1 MIPAATW
8 LSSISGCSN
17 TALKLN
23 QQRAIRLLTFS
34 LAIVWLAACGAET
47 TESQVD
53 AIQVTA
59 PSSIQPAPLLPTDPV
74 TSAPRKIIEVHQGGV
89 FFDRRPLVSNA
100 VELAGNSRPS
110 VTSMQSATIL
120 DATGFGQ
127 PMPAMHIEIPKG
139 WSMQGGVEWNRS
151 VECIGNTYAFNW
163 TASSADGMH
172 GIGLFPGLTWQ
183 VESAPGGTVALNP
196 CPAAPMRSAR
206 EYLEFLA
213 RQSRPGARM
222 LDFRAR
228 PELAEAMRT
237 SQPTQNPGPA
247 QVRFDSG
254 ELLIGYD
261 LQGIPMRESLVA
273 TITISELQGTIVAW
287 SDIPMSLRAPDGL
300 LDFTILE
307 HVRRSSQLDKRW
319 GEQLIA
325 WSRQA
330 VEMLNQRQV
339 RSIQEWHSRR
349 MSEINLAGMTAR
361 HQLRMDTINEIG
373 RINNQI
379 VASNDASTSR
389 QHEAFKDYIQEVQ
402 PWRDPTSGQQI
413 DLSIHYANA
422 WQLGDGRQFLTND
435 TNFDPNRDLGITGYR
450 LEQAR

>member
-1 MIPAATW
+1 M
-8 LSSISGCSN
+8 
-17 TALKLN
+17 LKLN
-23 QQRAIRLLTFS
+23 QQSLMRALTCS
-34 LAIVWLAACGAET
+34 LVIVWLAACGAET
-47 TESQVD
+47 TNSPID
-53 AIQVTA
+53 APQVTE
-59 PSSIQPAPLLPTDPV
+59 PSPPQPAPLLPTDPV
-74 TSAPRKIIEVHQGGV
+74 PSAPHKIIEPHQSGV
-89 FFDRRPLVSNA
+89 FFDRRPLVSGA

-110 VTSMQSATIL
+110 VASMQSATII
-120 DATGFGQ
+120 DASGFGQ
-127 PMPAMHIEIPKG
+127 PMPAMQIDIPQG
-139 WSMQGGVEWNRS
+139 WSMQGGVEWNRN
-151 VECIGNTYAFNW
+151 VECIGNTHAFNW

-172 GIGLFPGLTWQ
+172 GISLFPGLTWQ
-183 VESAPGGTVALNP
+183 VESAPAGLVALNP
-196 CPAAPMRSAR
+196 CPAAPMRSAQ
-206 EYLEFLA
+206 EYLQFLA
-213 RQSRPGARM
+213 QQSRPAARV

-300 LDFTILE
+300 LDFAVLE
-307 HVRRSSQLDKRW
+307 HVRRSSRLDTRW
-319 GEQLIA
+319 SEQLIS

-339 RSIQEWHSRR
+339 RSIQDWHNRR

-361 HQLRMDTINEIG
+361 HQLRMDTISEIG

-379 VASNDASTSR
+379 VASNDASASR

-402 PWRDPTSGQQI
+402 PWRDPNSGQQL

-450 LEQAR
+450 LEPAR